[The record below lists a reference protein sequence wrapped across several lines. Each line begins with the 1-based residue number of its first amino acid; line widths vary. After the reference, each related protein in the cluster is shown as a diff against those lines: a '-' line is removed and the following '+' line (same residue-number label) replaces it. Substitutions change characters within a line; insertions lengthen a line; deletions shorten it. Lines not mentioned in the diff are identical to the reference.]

1 MVKVWAPADVSSAV
15 AHKTPVKKERMVKL
29 LLRLVTRKPR
39 D

>member
-1 MVKVWAPADVSSAV
+1 V

-29 LLRLVTRKPR
+29 LLRLITRMPR